1 MTGPA
6 GGPGPARSGQSD
18 PGLAAERT
26 SLAWFRMGLA
36 LIGIPS
42 AVMAYTA
49 GHAWVAFGAAAL
61 AAVLG
66 MGMLTVSVRRQRA
79 GPNMVERGDL
89 RLATGQVAATAAAV
103 LLLAVASLDLVLA

>member
-6 GGPGPARSGQSD
+6 GAADRPPSGPSD

-42 AVMAYTA
+42 AVMAYAA
-49 GHAWVAFGAAAL
+49 GHAWVAFGAAAVAGL
-61 AAVLG
+61 LG
-66 MGMLTVSVRRQRA
+66 LGMLTVSVRRQRA
-79 GPNMVERGDL
+79 PADMVQRGDL
-89 RLATGQVAATAAAV
+89 RLAAGQVLATAAAV